1 MLVKAFFDLSPLK
14 KYPKLTPKLEK
25 NSEIGQTMKKTTE
38 LWEAVTFLL
47 IEIISKFQNCV
58 STLVLDFKW

>member
-47 IEIISKFQNCV
+47 IEIISKF
-58 STLVLDFKW
+58 